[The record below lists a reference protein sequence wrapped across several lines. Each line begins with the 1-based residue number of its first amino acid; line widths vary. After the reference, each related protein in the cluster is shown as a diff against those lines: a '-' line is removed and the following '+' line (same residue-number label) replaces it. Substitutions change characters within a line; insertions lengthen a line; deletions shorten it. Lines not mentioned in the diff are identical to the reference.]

1 MLRRYLRPV
10 ILVAVSIVCIF
21 SVVAG
26 PAKAAEPELVLEV
39 HLDPATRAFSA
50 VAELAAAP
58 AAPRYGLHKSL
69 AVHKAEK
76 TPAGRTRIEYG
87 GTLPALDPAIDHRA
101 VLQALPPM
109 ASAAGSF
116 LPAGSGWYPAPEA
129 PFTYRVELHV
139 AGGQKG
145 VVPGRLLRE
154 IPPQQNPDGTYQA
167 LFQHDVPAE
176 GIALMA
182 GPYVVGERMEKLA
195 DGRTVRLRTYFFE
208 GMEKLSDPYLEDSA
222 RYVRRY
228 GESIGPYPFSAFSVV
243 ASPLPTGFGMPT
255 LTYLGARVL
264 RLPFIRGTSLGHEVL
279 HNWWG
284 NGVRVDPQSGNWS
297 EGLTTFMADYAFRE
311 EASDAA
317 ARDLR
322 LGWLRDLAA
331 APAAAPLAEF
341 RARTHGTAAVTGYA
355 KSAMVFLMLRDLIGE
370 EAFRKGIRAFWQAY
384 RFRAAGWDE
393 LRGAFEKASGR
404 PLEAFFDQW
413 LLRSDAPEPAIRSA
427 RFLADERILELD
439 LEQSSPPYSLRLP
452 VELSWPK
459 KKETVVV
466 ELGSKMREQV
476 RIKVEAATRPDAV
489 RLDPQLRVWRLLPR
503 EALPPILREWTL
515 APAPGLEIAG
525 KDPAVRK
532 AAEALAGRLFESPY
546 EKVRLKRG
554 APPERRVLLVGLHA
568 AVEARLR
575 ALGLPPPPAEVAG
588 KGSARVWTIPETRV
602 AVVSATDAASL
613 EALQRPLPH
622 YGAQSWLVFEGARA
636 LGRGAWP
643 PTVATVP
650 VR

>member
-1 MLRRYLRPV
+1 
-10 ILVAVSIVCIF
+10 
-21 SVVAG
+21 
-26 PAKAAEPELVLEV
+26 
-39 HLDPATRAFSA
+39 
-50 VAELAAAP
+50 
-58 AAPRYGLHKSL
+58 
-69 AVHKAEK
+69 
-76 TPAGRTRIEYG
+76 
-87 GTLPALDPAIDHRA
+87 
-101 VLQALPPM
+101 
-109 ASAAGSF
+109 
-116 LPAGSGWYPAPEA
+116 
-129 PFTYRVELHV
+129 
-139 AGGQKG
+139 
-145 VVPGRLLRE
+145 
-154 IPPQQNPDGTYQA
+154 
-167 LFQHDVPAE
+167 
-176 GIALMA
+176 
-182 GPYVVGERMEKLA
+182 
-195 DGRTVRLRTYFFE
+195 
-208 GMEKLSDPYLEDSA
+208 SA

-255 LTYLGARVL
+255 LTYLGAGVL

-297 EGLTTFMADYAFRE
+297 EGLTPFTADYAFRE

-452 VELSWPK
+452 VELS
-459 KKETVVV
+459 
-466 ELGSKMREQV
+466 
-476 RIKVEAATRPDAV
+476 
-489 RLDPQLRVWRLLPR
+489 
-503 EALPPILREWTL
+503 
-515 APAPGLEIAG
+515 
-525 KDPAVRK
+525 
-532 AAEALAGRLFESPY
+532 
-546 EKVRLKRG
+546 
-554 APPERRVLLVGLHA
+554 
-568 AVEARLR
+568 
-575 ALGLPPPPAEVAG
+575 
-588 KGSARVWTIPETRV
+588 
-602 AVVSATDAASL
+602 
-613 EALQRPLPH
+613 
-622 YGAQSWLVFEGARA
+622 
-636 LGRGAWP
+636 
-643 PTVATVP
+643 
-650 VR
+650 